1 MQHATP
7 ARSWL
12 PYADRLV
19 MMAVTDLP
27 GTRRAKARDLGCA
40 PDSLR
45 HDAIPPRFLRTFP
58 GRPEEVAAARR
69 FVTDALAGC
78 PAASDVVLL
87 TSELATNAIQ
97 HSATGH
103 GGSFVIAISHG
114 PGRVR
119 VTVTDEGSASQPV
132 VGAGDELS
140 TSGRGLILVD
150 FLAVRWGYAGQRDT
164 GEPGR
169 GEAAD
174 GWDKGTVWF
183 ELDCSR

>member
-1 MQHATP
+1 MP
-7 ARSWL
+7 LRARSWL
-12 PYADRLV
+12 PYADGLV
-19 MMAVTDLP
+19 MMPVTEPP
-27 GTRRAKARDLGCA
+27 GTRRARSRDLGHA

-45 HDAIPPRFLRTFP
+45 HDAIAPRFLRTFP
-58 GRPEEVAAARR
+58 GRPEQVAAARR

-78 PAASDVVLL
+78 PAAADVVLL

-97 HSATGH
+97 HSASGH

-132 VGAGDELS
+132 VGAGDELA

-150 FLAVRWGYAGQRDT
+150 FLAVRWGYAGQRNA

-169 GEAAD
+169 GEAGD
-174 GWDKGTVWF
+174 GWDRGTVWF
-183 ELDCSR
+183 ELDCSL